1 MTRHLIRNSHI
12 FISKR
17 FLSTRPL
24 TIGIRREDPTRIWE
38 RRSPI
43 TPEAVQY
50 LVQEEGVNVLI
61 QDCHRRIFPI
71 SDFIRVFHCFH
82 SLYSLLLTDYVSGW
96 CTSALDPRTSPYSP
110 WNQRNTARRTHHL
123 SPTFPVIFFVVGPTH
138 SSHVLTYDQRTA
150 V

>member
-1 MTRHLIRNSHI
+1 MTRGFIRS
-12 FISKR
+12 FTSKR

-50 LVQEEGVNVLI
+50 LVQEEGVNVLV
-61 QDCHRRIFPI
+61 QDCHRRIFPVT
-71 SDFIRVFHCFH
+71 DFVKVSHCILSPH
-82 SLYSLLLTDYVSGW
+82 PLLLTDYISGW
-96 CTSALDPRTSPYSP
+96 CTSSLDPRTSSYSY
-110 WNQRNTARRTHHL
+110 WNQRNSTRRTHHL
-123 SPTFPVIFFVVGPTH
+123 SCAFPVVFFVISPTYPP
-138 SSHVLTYDQRTA
+138 HVLTYHQRAA